1 MSQQVEKKETTENR
15 GTEIKKE
22 LTFDDKVLEKI
33 IGFSVEK
40 VEGLL
45 TVDGGFFS
53 NLTGKILN
61 NDDLTTGINV
71 EVGKT
76 QVAIDL
82 SIVVEF
88 GKNIPELVDHLVK
101 VVAESIKKTTGL
113 ELIEV
118 NIKVVDIKTKE
129 QHEAD
134 SVTLQDKF
142 SKATDKASE
151 AISDQTEKAKNSVNK
166 TANNLK
172 DQVVTGRVQ

>member
-1 MSQQVEKKETTENR
+1 MSQVEKKETVENKEL
-15 GTEIKKE
+15 EIKKE
-22 LTFDDKVLEKI
+22 LTFEDKVLEKI

-61 NDDLTTGINV
+61 NDDVTTGINV

-88 GKNIPELVDHLVK
+88 GKNIPELVDQLVK
-101 VVAESIKKTTGL
+101 IVADSIKKTTGL

-129 QHEAD
+129 QHEED
-134 SVTLQDKF
+134 SVTLQDKL
-142 SKATDKASE
+142 SKATDKATD
-151 AISDQTEKAKNSVNK
+151 AISDQTEKAKNSVSK
-166 TANNLK
+166 TTHNLK
-172 DQVVTGRVQ
+172 EQVTNGRVQ

>member
-1 MSQQVEKKETTENR
+1 MAQVEKKETTEIKA
-15 GTEIKKE
+15 TEIKKE

-40 VEGLL
+40 VDGLL

-61 NDDLTTGINV
+61 NDDVTTGINV

-88 GKNIPELVDHLVK
+88 GKNIPELVDQLVK
-101 VVAESIKKTTGL
+101 IVSENIKKMTGL

-118 NIKVVDIKTKE
+118 NIKVADIKTKE
-129 QHEAD
+129 QHEED
-134 SVTLQDKF
+134 SVTLQDKL
-142 SKATDKASE
+142 SKVTDQATD
-151 AISDQTEKAKNSVNK
+151 AISDQTEKAKNSVSKAASNVK
-166 TANNLK
+166 EQVAN
-172 DQVVTGRVQ
+172 GRVQ